1 MNLFTVSDPS
11 GKLVMLMKNL
21 LLPLCITTFLIVSA
35 PGQSGGVAILDIDAV
50 ARELGIGDKVR
61 VDLIT
66 MQSDLNAELQKTQ
79 VTMQNQMNT
88 VESGLGEDPSDTERQ
103 KVLQT
108 NQQLNTEFNR
118 LKSQAQQNLAQE
130 RVRMINEFRLRLEP
144 IAMMAAKKKGLEV
157 VLIQTT
163 PPVFTYAKEVD
174 ITVETTKLAIEAGM
188 KVEVPAT
195 SATTSSSDDE
205 PDSAPVI
212 DPASAVENP

>member
-1 MNLFTVSDPS
+1 M
-11 GKLVMLMKNL
+11 MMKNF
-21 LLPLCITTFLIVSA
+21 LLPVCVTTFFAFSTL
-35 PGQSGGVAILDIDAV
+35 GQNGGVAILDIDAV
-50 ARELGIGDKVR
+50 ARELGVEDRVR

-79 VTMQNQMNT
+79 LTMQSQMNT
-88 VESGLGEDPSDTERQ
+88 VESELAEDPTDTERQ

-108 NQQLNTEFNR
+108 NQQLNLEFNR

-144 IAMMAAKKKGLEV
+144 IAMMAAKQKGLEI
-157 VLIQTT
+157 VLMKTT

-174 ITVETTKLAIEAGM
+174 ITAETTKLAVEAGM

-195 SATTSSSDDE
+195 IETSSAKDSGSQSPQVDE
-205 PDSAPVI
+205 PSSA
-212 DPASAVENP
+212 E